1 MGPTRSDHN
10 KRLITLTV
18 VTIGNRNVYYIV
30 LKFEIL
36 KLFLINIHSVLP
48 VTGTIGNC
56 LSLQQNIIQI
66 KFKPFANGSC

>member
-18 VTIGNRNVYYIV
+18 VTISNRNVYYIV

-36 KLFLINIHSVLP
+36 KLVIFTIHYLLRVHLETVWPS
-48 VTGTIGNC
+48 
-56 LSLQQNIIQI
+56 Q
-66 KFKPFANGSC
+66 